1 MASNRKPKYL
11 PFPIFGLC
19 FYKDKVLITGG
30 GGGKK
35 FAIQNKLLVFYPQ
48 TMEQVKELDTGE
60 ELLVSIQYI
69 PGLDFL
75 VGALARDIVFYKIS
89 NNLSINVV
97 SRTESEKVKNLNIVK
112 VFENETKILT
122 AGEEGIIGLWTLEKT
137 GKASRVLK
145 VCAGTEVFACDC
157 NGSIICAA
165 LKNQFCGIFSA
176 KTGQKLKTLYTS
188 DKPTSNFMIRHCVF
202 TGKDLLT
209 LSTSKNSSYLTR
221 WDLNDNFAPTDSIKV
236 SDTSAAVLK
245 VSKSNRLAAVGV
257 SDGSISVISLKT
269 FSVQCTRKEFEM
281 PATCFDFNAK
291 ETALMV
297 GSADY
302 SYSYIQLSS
311 YPWYWLLFISGF
323 VGLLSLVLA

>member
-1 MASNRKPKYL
+1 MVFNRKPKYL

-35 FAIQNKLLVFYPQ
+35 FALQNKLLVFYPR
-48 TMEQVKELDTGE
+48 TMEQVKELDTGD
-60 ELLVSIQYI
+60 ELLVSIQYVSS
-69 PGLDFL
+69 LDFL

-89 NNLSINVV
+89 NNLSINIV
-97 SRTESEKVKNLNIVK
+97 SRTECEKVKNLNIVK
-112 VFENETKILT
+112 LYGNETKIIT
-122 AGEEGIIGLWTLEKT
+122 AGEEGEIGLWNIEKS
-137 GKASRVLK
+137 GKPNRILK

-157 NGSIICAA
+157 NGIIICAA

-188 DKPTSNFMIRHCVF
+188 DKPNANLMVRYCVF
-202 TGKDLLT
+202 TDKDLLT
-209 LSTSKNSSYLTR
+209 LSTSKSSSYLTR
-221 WDLNDNFAPTDSIKV
+221 WNLDENFSPADSIKIA
-236 SDTSAAVLK
+236 DTSAAVLK
-245 VSKSNRLAAVGV
+245 VSKSNKIAAIGV
-257 SDGSISVISLKT
+257 SDGSVLVINLKS
-269 FSVQCTRKEFEM
+269 FSVKCTRKEFEM

-291 ETALMV
+291 ETGLMV

-302 SYSYIQLSS
+302 SYSYVQLST

-323 VGLLSLVLA
+323 VGILSLVLA